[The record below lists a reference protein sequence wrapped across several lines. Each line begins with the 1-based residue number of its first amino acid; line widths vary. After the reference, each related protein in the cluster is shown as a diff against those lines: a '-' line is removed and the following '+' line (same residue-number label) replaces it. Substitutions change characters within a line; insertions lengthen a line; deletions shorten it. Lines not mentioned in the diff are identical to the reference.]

1 MSENSVGQVRHPNEV
16 IWYTGQ
22 TPPSGWL
29 AIIPNHTLQEM
40 EKELSDL
47 RKEVAKLRFLATPEA
62 RMTNA
67 ITKAFERD
75 VHEAF
80 EKETYILDSRLKR
93 KYQDGTY
100 VAHHSKLKFDGWN
113 ACWEYFK
120 ELK

>member
-1 MSENSVGQVRHPNEV
+1 MSDIILGQIRHPNE
-16 IWYTGQ
+16 INWLTDKP
-22 TPPSGWL
+22 TSGWL
-29 AIIPNHTLQEM
+29 AIVSNYKLQEM
-40 EKELSDL
+40 ERELEDL

-75 VHEAF
+75 PKEAF
-80 EKETYILDSRLKR
+80 EKETYLIDPRRR
-93 KYQDGTY
+93 KKEPSTGNYRAESTQ
-100 VAHHSKLKFDGWN
+100 LRFLGWN